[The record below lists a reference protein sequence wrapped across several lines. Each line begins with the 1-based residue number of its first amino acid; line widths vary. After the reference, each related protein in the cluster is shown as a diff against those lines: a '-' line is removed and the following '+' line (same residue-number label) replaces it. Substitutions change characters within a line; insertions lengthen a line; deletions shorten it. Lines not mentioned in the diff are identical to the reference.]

1 MRILIDAMGGDLAP
15 AANALGAIRAARE
28 LGVEVVLVGR
38 GEAILQCLK
47 ENGIDTLPK
56 GVEIANAEDVVDM
69 HDDPAAVVR
78 KRKDS
83 SMVVGLR
90 MLAEGGGDAFVS
102 AGSTGALLT
111 AATLVVKRIKGIRRA
126 AMGPVVPTK
135 TGGGAVLI
143 DCGANAECTPE
154 FLLQFAF
161 MGSYYA
167 QKTLKLD
174 RPRVALLNIGAED
187 SKGTQLQKD
196 AYALLKKAG
205 DAGYLNFIGNVEARG
220 VPLGEAD
227 VVVADGFSGNVL
239 LKGIEGTALFMSG
252 MMKDMF
258 KKNIFTRL
266 AAAMCMSGIKEFKNK
281 LDYRQTGGTVLI
293 GLSKPVVKA
302 HGSSDAVAIHSA
314 IRQAAQAVASGF
326 TDDIRANV
334 EQMIVPKELEH
345 VQES

>member
-15 AANALGAIRAARE
+15 RSNALGAIRAAQE

-126 AMGPVVPTK
+126 AMGPVIPTK

-167 QKTLKLD
+167 QKTLKLG
-174 RPRVALLNIGAED
+174 RPRVGLLNIGTED
-187 SKGTQLQKD
+187 SMGGALQKE

-205 DAGYLNFIGNVEARG
+205 DAGYLNFICNVEARD
-220 VPLGEAD
+220 VPLGGAD
-227 VVVADGFSGNVL
+227 VVVADGFSGNIL
-239 LKGIEGTALFMSG
+239 LKGIEGTALFMAS

-258 KKNIFTRL
+258 KKNILTKL
-266 AAAMCMSGIKEFKNK
+266 AALLCMDGVKAFKK
-281 LDYRQTGGTVLI
+281 KMDYRETGGTALI
-293 GLSKPVVKA
+293 GLSKPVIKA
-302 HGSSDAVAIHSA
+302 HGSSDALASRNA
-314 IRQAAQAVASGF
+314 IRQAIGAVEADVAA
-326 TDDIRANV
+326 TLAANMDHMV
-334 EQMIVPKELEH
+334 IPKENQHAE
-345 VQES
+345 